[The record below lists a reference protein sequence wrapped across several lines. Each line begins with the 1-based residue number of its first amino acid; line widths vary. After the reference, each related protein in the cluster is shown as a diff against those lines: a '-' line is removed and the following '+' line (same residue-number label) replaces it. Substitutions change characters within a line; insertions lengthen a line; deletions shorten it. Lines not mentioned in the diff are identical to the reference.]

1 MFEFTKKAPLSDL
14 QLTYSSTI
22 GEGSVIVGNFSHLG
36 NLLLSGHLIGDI
48 FEEHPQLPGSTESTV
63 VIGRSG
69 FLEGDIHTS
78 HAVIVGRIEGSVFAS
93 GRVEIYPGAIVLGD
107 VTYGQLNVHPG
118 AKVNGTL
125 KCLLEDGILVQAS
138 EDQGNTE
145 DVTMNVLPMVKAES
159 Q

>member
-22 GEGSVIVGNFSHLG
+22 GEGSVIVGNFSHSG

-48 FEEHPQLPGSTESTV
+48 FEGQSELPASSGSTLV
-63 VIGRSG
+63 VGRSG
-69 FLEGDIHTS
+69 FLEGDVHTS
-78 HAVIVGRIEGSVFAS
+78 HAVVVGRIEGSVFAS
-93 GRVEIYPGAIVLGD
+93 GRVEIYPGATVLGD
-107 VTYGQLNVHPG
+107 VTYGQINVHPD

-125 KCLLEDGILVQAS
+125 KCLLEDSILLQTT
-138 EDQGNTE
+138 ETQGNAE
-145 DVTMNVLPMVKAES
+145 DIMMNVLPMVKAES

>member
-1 MFEFTKKAPLSDL
+1 LFEFTKKAPLSDL

-48 FEEHPQLPGSTESTV
+48 FEEHPQLPESTV

-107 VTYGQLNVHPG
+107 VTYGQLNVHPD

-138 EDQGNTE
+138 EDQGNAE

>member
-48 FEEHPQLPGSTESTV
+48 FEEHPQLPASTESTV

-107 VTYGQLNVHPG
+107 VTYGQLNVHPD
-118 AKVNGTL
+118 AKINGTL
-125 KCLLEDGILVQAS
+125 KCLLEDDILPQAS
-138 EDQGNTE
+138 EAQGNTE

>member
-48 FEEHPQLPGSTESTV
+48 FEEHPQLPESTV

-107 VTYGQLNVHPG
+107 VTYGQLNVHPD

-138 EDQGNTE
+138 EDQGNAE